1 MRSRVFFG
9 RAGGVIG
16 LATLV
21 LASGCGP
28 ALVQSEEFTPNR
40 IREIKFADTCKLQ
53 PYFNGNPEK
62 LFKRSEVSMGA
73 EGVDKKA
80 GKMTFEIKPGPQSD
94 TFFRLVDATYK
105 RVPRVN
111 REALAAATVPFLHRK
126 GQLQMPIGATI
137 VVESG
142 EQEFELPYSPC
153 MGAFFFGRSYYLMR
167 AKLLTPGA
175 THMKAAQ
182 VSMNRLVTRPA
193 APRSVP

>member
-1 MRSRVFFG
+1 MRSRAIFD
-9 RAGGVIG
+9 RAGGLVA

-21 LASGCGP
+21 LTSGCGP
-28 ALVQSEEFTPNR
+28 ALVQAEEFTPNR

-53 PYFNGNPEK
+53 PYFNDNPVK
-62 LFKRSEVSMGA
+62 LFKRSEVSVGA
-73 EGVDKKA
+73 DGANKKA

-105 RVPRVN
+105 RVPPVN
-111 REALAAATVPFLHRK
+111 RTVTMAATVAFLHPR
-126 GQLQMPIGATI
+126 GQLQSPTGPTV

-153 MGAFFFGRSYYLMR
+153 MGAFFFGREYYVMR

-175 THMKAAQ
+175 PHIRAAQ
-182 VSMNRLVTRPA
+182 VSMNRLP
-193 APRSVP
+193 PQ